1 MTGMA
6 MAGAQGGNVST
17 RRDIGLT
24 LGLVLLQVI
33 IGLVL
38 SRFGVRFDGFL
49 DVHRPNATAV
59 PLGVALFDQ
68 AAMIV
73 AIAIGVVI
81 VTPWR
86 SRARA
91 SDVALVVG
99 LARLP
104 VLLWAPAILFLP
116 LPDALLA
123 MTPSDFLAP
132 SPLIVAAGLGA
143 TVSFVAALAL
153 LANGLR
159 RLTDVR
165 AWKLAGLTL
174 LVVLMAESGSKLVLA
189 AEKIA
194 SPSVVSS

>member
-24 LGLVLLQVI
+24 VGLVLLQVI
-33 IGLVL
+33 IGLAL
-38 SRFGVRFDGFL
+38 SRYGVRFDGFL
-49 DVHRPNATAV
+49 DVHRPSATAV
-59 PLGVALFDQ
+59 PLGVALYDQ

-73 AIAIGVVI
+73 AIAIGIVI
-81 VTPWR
+81 VSPWR

-91 SDVALVVG
+91 SDVALVVS

-104 VLLWAPAILFLP
+104 VLLWAPAVLFLP

-143 TVSFVAALAL
+143 TVSFVAAVAL

-165 AWKLAGLTL
+165 AWKLAGLTV

-194 SPSVVSS
+194 RPSVVSS

>member
-104 VLLWAPAILFLP
+104 VLLWAPAVLFLP